1 MEKYQRHR
9 RFIALCKINKCVL
22 GLGQTCDLTD
32 MSNKGETLCSTFCPC
47 RVRWKRNSAGVLTD
61 RGKKV
66 LEFVAIQRKD
76 NDQWAIP
83 GVSAD
88 FSDNLQSRR
97 PTIGSP
103 RQSKLETQCEL
114 GRFSKPIQNDIL
126 LACSKWLPIT
136 QCCYVIHF

>member
-1 MEKYQRHR
+1 M
-9 RFIALCKINKCVL
+9 L

-32 MSNKGETLCSTFCPC
+32 MSNKGETFCSTFYPC

-88 FSDNLQSRR
+88 
-97 PTIGSP
+97 
-103 RQSKLETQCEL
+103 QSKLETQCEL
-114 GRFSKPIQNDIL
+114 DRFPKPIQNDIRL
-126 LACSKWLPIT
+126 DYSKWLPVT
-136 QCCYVIHF
+136 QCCFVIHF